1 MVSSCILP
9 SQARLKKANMTGLS
23 DHEEIIERMAL
34 LLATVAVLLVLR
46 IGRARDRPLRSILPK
61 KGGDVNTSFDCL
73 VVRRRA

>member
-1 MVSSCILP
+1 MHP
-9 SQARLKKANMTGLS
+9 AFTGQTQKANMTGLS

-34 LLATVAVLLVLR
+34 LLATVAVGLVGR
-46 IGRARDRPLRSILPK
+46 GIGHSVPSRQ